1 MDATT
6 PRGGDL
12 AATMAMLDAT
22 SVHVRRASSEA
33 SEATAALEEKV
44 VRARH
49 KSRELEEAIFGMGL
63 TDVRVWA
70 SNTRSE
76 TLPLRRFQGHLRHCS
91 RDSHPDQ
98 PIGPLTMQVEKL
110 RDIFKQIDTDGSG
123 TIDQAEL
130 GVALKRAGKDP
141 SDELL
146 QTLFDRYDVDDSKT
160 LEFAEY
166 QLMLKDW
173 NAVKADIDREK
184 ARRQAAIDE
193 AAPGQWPS
201 GWGSP
206 RDNADDSNRSDT
218 RDNSK
223 PETAEASA

>member
-63 TDVRVWA
+63 TD
-70 SNTRSE
+70 
-76 TLPLRRFQGHLRHCS
+76 
-91 RDSHPDQ
+91 
-98 PIGPLTMQVEKL
+98 VEKL